1 MQADA
6 DKCDSTILSPAENA
20 LDESSAM
27 KASLEGTQNEMP
39 ELNCEK
45 SHSEAEGK
53 SADLT
58 DMSAQFAGSTALSGN
73 VAFDEFTSMMLNNC
87 TNNSALDS
95 KVNPCTPT
103 DFKNDPTCA
112 PTFSNHLNSTPNNHQ
127 SQDKIWSLID
137 PEFNGSPFDS
147 MNQNVSFSGT

>member
-6 DKCDSTILSPAENA
+6 EKCDSTILSPV
-20 LDESSAM
+20 ESSLGETSAM
-27 KASLEGTQNEMP
+27 KDTLEGLQNGNS
-39 ELNCEK
+39 ELNSEE

-58 DMSAQFAGSTALSGN
+58 TLSGQFAGSGN

-95 KVNPCTPT
+95 KVNLNPCSST
-103 DFKNDPTCA
+103 DLKSEPTCA
-112 PTFSNHLNSTPNNHQ
+112 PSFSNHLSSGPNNHQ

-147 MNQNVSFSGT
+147 MNQNASFSGT